1 MPRYDLVAFDL
12 DGTVYVNHAR
22 HIRPRVLRAF
32 EAAHEAGVMLAVASG
47 RPQGMLGPDLTGV
60 PWLDWSITVNGACV
74 SNAKTGEIASARTMP
89 LDQARDIVACVRS
102 LGSGVAQGGWSL
114 FAPGVAGF
122 DRELSRV
129 KFRDRGARDDGSTNF
144 SFVENALANGQ
155 EVEEIPTIDDAL
167 AGLSTDVYKLGI
179 MLDTVEETDAAMDA
193 LRASSALGDLELALT
208 GPTELEITQ
217 MGVNKGSAL
226 SILCEKLGVDESRAV
241 AFGDSGNDATFAES
255 ACTFVAMGNATPEI
269 KAVADEECP
278 ADADDGVAVW
288 IEENILA

>member
-32 EAAHEAGVMLAVASG
+32 EAAYEAGVTLAVASG
-47 RPQGMLGPDLTGV
+47 RPQGMLGRDLTGV

-122 DRELSRV
+122 DRELNRV

-144 SFVENALANGQ
+144 SFVENALASGQ
-155 EVEEIPTIDDAL
+155 EVEEIPTIDAAL
-167 AGLSTDVYKLGI
+167 ADLDTDVFKLGI

-217 MGVNKGSAL
+217 AGVNKGSAL
-226 SILCEKLGVDESRAV
+226 SILCEKLGVSESRAV